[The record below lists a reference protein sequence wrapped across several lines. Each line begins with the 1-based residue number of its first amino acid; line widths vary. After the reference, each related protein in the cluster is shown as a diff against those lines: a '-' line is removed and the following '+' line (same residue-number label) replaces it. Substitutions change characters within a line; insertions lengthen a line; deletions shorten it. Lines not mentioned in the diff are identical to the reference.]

1 MEWHRGADYFEAKSE
16 AAKVENV
23 IVERFNDQEALR
35 VIIGIYTMTQKEL
48 RSYRLTSME
57 EPSDEMLQA
66 IMEQVAES
74 ARRSTAKFQAEL
86 HRKFEAIRM
95 STHM

>member
-1 MEWHRGADYFEAKSE
+1 
-16 AAKVENV
+16 
-23 IVERFNDQEALR
+23 
-35 VIIGIYTMTQKEL
+35 MTQEEL

-57 EPSDEMLQA
+57 EPTDEMLQA

-86 HRKFEAIRM
+86 HRRFEAIRM
-95 STHM
+95 SK